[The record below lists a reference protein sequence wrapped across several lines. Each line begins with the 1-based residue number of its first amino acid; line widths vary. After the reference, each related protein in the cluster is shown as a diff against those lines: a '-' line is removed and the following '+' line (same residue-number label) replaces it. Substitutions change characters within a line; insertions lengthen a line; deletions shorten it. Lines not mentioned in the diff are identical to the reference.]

1 MPQKSFA
8 RKQFVLNLLGALA
21 VIWAPHVLAVYDAS
35 TNTETLTDLMISRTR
50 SDTAKGDMVDY
61 IHPDRDLTIT
71 WTGPKRSDDFETPIK
86 RPDGN
91 AIRDGNVDV
100 RNLTID
106 ANFFEDYGYTV
117 EVKKE
122 KVDGQ
127 WVEKKYRNPYYLE
140 IRNKGSGDRAAILT

>member
-86 RPDGN
+86 RP
-91 AIRDGNVDV
+91 AAMRFAMVMSMCEISR
-100 RNLTID
+100 LTPTSLKTT
-106 ANFFEDYGYTV
+106 ATRS
-117 EVKKE
+117 K
-122 KVDGQ
+122 
-127 WVEKKYRNPYYLE
+127 
-140 IRNKGSGDRAAILT
+140 

>member
-61 IHPDRDLTIT
+61 IHPDRLLGRDQSALTTLRRPLNGLTAMRFAMVMSMCEISRLT
-71 WTGPKRSDDFETPIK
+71 PTSLKTTATRSK
-86 RPDGN
+86 
-91 AIRDGNVDV
+91 
-100 RNLTID
+100 
-106 ANFFEDYGYTV
+106 
-117 EVKKE
+117 
-122 KVDGQ
+122 
-127 WVEKKYRNPYYLE
+127 
-140 IRNKGSGDRAAILT
+140 

>member
-61 IHPDRDLTIT
+61 IHPDRDLRDQSALTTLRRPLNGLTAMRFAMVMSMCEISRLT
-71 WTGPKRSDDFETPIK
+71 PTSLKTTATRSK
-86 RPDGN
+86 
-91 AIRDGNVDV
+91 
-100 RNLTID
+100 
-106 ANFFEDYGYTV
+106 
-117 EVKKE
+117 
-122 KVDGQ
+122 
-127 WVEKKYRNPYYLE
+127 
-140 IRNKGSGDRAAILT
+140 

>member
-61 IHPDRDLTIT
+61 IHFIQIVTSPLLGRDQSALTTLRRPLNGLTAMRFAMVMSMCEISRLT
-71 WTGPKRSDDFETPIK
+71 PTSLKTTATRSK
-86 RPDGN
+86 
-91 AIRDGNVDV
+91 
-100 RNLTID
+100 
-106 ANFFEDYGYTV
+106 
-117 EVKKE
+117 
-122 KVDGQ
+122 
-127 WVEKKYRNPYYLE
+127 
-140 IRNKGSGDRAAILT
+140 